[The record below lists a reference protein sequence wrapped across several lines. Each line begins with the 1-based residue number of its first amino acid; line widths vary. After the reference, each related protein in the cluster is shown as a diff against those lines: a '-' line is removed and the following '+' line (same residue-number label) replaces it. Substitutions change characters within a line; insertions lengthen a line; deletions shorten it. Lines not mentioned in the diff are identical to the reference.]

1 MNSLS
6 KVKVNNIDV
15 SAYKIP
21 TDQPES
27 DGTLEWDTTTLIL
40 IQISAGGKTG
50 LGYTYSHISTASLIK
65 NKLADIIKESG
76 SYGYPL
82 KLD

>member
-15 SAYKIP
+15 SAYIIP
-21 TDQPES
+21 TDRPES

-40 IQISAGGKTG
+40 VQISAGGKTG

-65 NKLADIIKESG
+65 NKLADIIKD
-76 SYGYPL
+76 
-82 KLD
+82 LDPMDIL